1 MGGGRRTPHPGA
13 CALSCPSRAIYRAGA
28 FGLRPFWG
36 WLERKNHQY
45 ITRMTVLSSRPMHTT
60 PRGRK
65 VLLEL
70 MRTDGGRSHYD
81 RRQCQQRSGS
91 RSATPPNHDLKC
103 PDRLVCTAN
112 SPAVNTRPSIC
123 SCDMSEEETPTLVV
137 IRRTYPPRS
146 IHDIPCFGPGRSR
159 ASPTEKEYG
168 QMAENI
174 HVDNPNFIR
183 LTAGNMPC
191 QGSFVEWESGR
202 WGPTV
207 PTPCRRGPDA
217 TR

>member
-1 MGGGRRTPHPGA
+1 
-13 CALSCPSRAIYRAGA
+13 
-28 FGLRPFWG
+28 
-36 WLERKNHQY
+36 
-45 ITRMTVLSSRPMHTT
+45 
-60 PRGRK
+60 
-65 VLLEL
+65 
-70 MRTDGGRSHYD
+70 
-81 RRQCQQRSGS
+81 
-91 RSATPPNHDLKC
+91 
-103 PDRLVCTAN
+103 
-112 SPAVNTRPSIC
+112 
-123 SCDMSEEETPTLVV
+123 MSEEETPTLGV

-174 HVDNPNFIR
+174 HVDNPDFIR
-183 LTAGNMPC
+183 LTAGNMLC